1 MKGIERD
8 VIVIGAGPAGSICAA
23 YLAKAGVDVLLIDKE
38 VFPRDKTCGD
48 MITAGMAKHITT
60 LEAADKLDRMS
71 VFVNH
76 LLLVSDCGNEALIP
90 FECYGTKRRELDA
103 LLTETAMSWGAEF
116 RQGCRATG
124 LIRER
129 GRVCGVKILEGGV
142 ESELR
147 CRMVVG
153 ADGAFSFTAKEA
165 GMMKEEPWAMS
176 IGISAYFEGVHL
188 DRSIAIGQYSAYGAV
203 FFDRALAPGYAWVLP
218 SGDGGVLHGHC
229 NVGLVI
235 DYTDGIREGAPTP
248 EERFASWIGRSS
260 RAATMLSGAKQ
271 ITPWRRGKQ
280 TYITQNTPR
289 TADGLI
295 LIGDAASVMLPLK
308 GDGLSAAADS
318 ARAAADTVW
327 EALKQEDFSGLFLH
341 RTLAGHSS
349 QPDPAAVKDQLKRR
363 RLIRESLMDP
373 AGTDRAVQRL
383 RGNEALAKK
392 LLED

>member
-1 MKGIERD
+1 MNGIERD

-23 YLAKAGVDVLLIDKE
+23 YLAKAGVDVLLIDKDI
-38 VFPRDKTCGD
+38 FPRDKVCGD
-48 MITAGMAKHITT
+48 MITSGMARHVTA

-90 FECYGTKRRELDA
+90 FECYGTKRRELDE
-103 LLTETAMSWGAEF
+103 LLVETAMSWGAEF

-129 GRVCGVKILEGGV
+129 GRVCGVKVLDGGV

-147 CRMVVG
+147 CRVVIG

-165 GMMKEEPWAMS
+165 GLMKEEPWAMS

-188 DRSIAIGQYSAYGAV
+188 DRSMAIGQYSAYGAV
-203 FFDRALAPGYAWVLP
+203 FFDRSVAPGYCWILP
-218 SGDGGVLHGHC
+218 SGDGGVLRGHC

-235 DYTDGIREGAPTP
+235 DYTDGIAENSPTP
-248 EERFASWIGRSS
+248 EERFKSWIGRSS
-260 RAATMLSGAKQ
+260 RAATMLARAEQ

-280 TYITQNTPR
+280 TYVTQNTPR

-295 LIGDAASVMLPLK
+295 LIGDAASVMQPLR
-308 GDGLSAAADS
+308 GDGLTAAADS
-318 ARAAADTVW
+318 ARAAADTAW
-327 EALKQEDFSGLFLH
+327 EALKKEDYSGLFLH
-341 RTLAGHSS
+341 RTLSGHDS
-349 QPDPAAVKDQLKRR
+349 QPDPAALKDRLKHR
-363 RLIRESLMDP
+363 RLIRESMKDP
-373 AGTDRAVQRL
+373 AGIDRTVQRL
-383 RGNEALAKK
+383 KGNEPLAKK